1 MLEDRARLARILVA
15 TGVVGLIASLT
26 VGILGWMLAGRLT
39 TAASELVDPMGR
51 IAIDVANALDA
62 GVVLVQQT
70 TEAITGI
77 EDAARS
83 TGRAL
88 ESATDAMDQASELLV
103 GDIADSLQATV
114 DTLPGLIDTAS
125 VIDTTMRALSLF
137 GVDYDPDEPL
147 DEALIDLQLSLT
159 PIPGQIRGQ
168 AEVLGTL
175 QTDIGRIGG
184 DAGSLAAVL
193 LETRISMSAVESIVD
208 AAAADAAAAAS
219 AVESIRVEFDMIDT
233 TILTMSLAAAIALA
247 AAAAGPLLVGLHLI
261 RVAGSGA

>member
-1 MLEDRARLARILVA
+1 
-15 TGVVGLIASLT
+15 
-26 VGILGWMLAGRLT
+26 
-39 TAASELVDPMGR
+39 
-51 IAIDVANALDA
+51 
-62 GVVLVQQT
+62 
-70 TEAITGI
+70 
-77 EDAARS
+77 
-83 TGRAL
+83 
-88 ESATDAMDQASELLV
+88 MDQASELLV

-125 VIDTTMRALSLF
+125 VIDTTMRALSFF